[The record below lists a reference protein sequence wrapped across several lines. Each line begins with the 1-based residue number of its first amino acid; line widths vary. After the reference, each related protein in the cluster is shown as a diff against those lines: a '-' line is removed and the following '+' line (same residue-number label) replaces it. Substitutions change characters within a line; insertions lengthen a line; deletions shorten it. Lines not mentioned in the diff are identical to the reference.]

1 MIMYFPEEARMNDE
15 VLSRDPVGRYMLSYE
30 SLREDYRRYTMMS
43 DEEFL
48 ADLVNILHFTC
59 IVCWMKELK
68 AQWLLSD
75 VGLIHELVHLL
86 LEQKEQHEIT
96 TTPLHEIRDIFNR
109 DCCLA

>member
-15 VLSRDPVGRYMLSYE
+15 VLNRDPVGRYILSYE

-43 DEEFL
+43 DEDFL
-48 ADLVNILHFTC
+48 NDLVNILHFVC
-59 IVCWMKELK
+59 VVCWMKELK

-86 LEQKEQHEIT
+86 PGSTGT
-96 TTPLHEIRDIFNR
+96 TTSLDKIRDIFNR